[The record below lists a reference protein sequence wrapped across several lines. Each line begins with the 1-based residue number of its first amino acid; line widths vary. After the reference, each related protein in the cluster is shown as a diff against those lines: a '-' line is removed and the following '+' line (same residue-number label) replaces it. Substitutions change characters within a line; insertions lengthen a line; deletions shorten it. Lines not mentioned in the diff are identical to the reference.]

1 MISERN
7 HKNSFVF
14 KGRPFP
20 TEIKVRVIN
29 LTGINGL
36 GKPYGSSK
44 LLSLSDICKHTWFL
58 IMLSAELN
66 LNSHELC

>member
-1 MISERN
+1 MIIERN

-36 GKPYGSSK
+36 GKPYEARK
-44 LLSLSDICKHTWFL
+44 LLSLSDICKHTYGF
-58 IMLSAELN
+58 
-66 LNSHELC
+66 

>member
-36 GKPYGSSK
+36 GKPYEAIK
-44 LLSLSDICKHTWFL
+44 LLSLSDIYKHTYGF
-58 IMLSAELN
+58 
-66 LNSHELC
+66 